1 MKKALQFLT
10 VLVWILLLAFSG
22 RTVAQ
27 ETTASISGIVRDKSG
42 PLAGVTI
49 VAVHTPT
56 GTQYSVSTR
65 ADGRFNISNVRISGP
80 YRLTASFVGYRAQTL
95 PPFGLTISQ
104 NFDANIVLTESD
116 VQLKEVVVTTAQ
128 NKTFN
133 SNHTGASDIISRS
146 QIERLPT
153 INRSLSDFTKLTPF
167 ANSNQTNSFGGRN
180 NLYNNVTVNGSSFN
194 NTFGLAGTIGG
205 QTGAQPISIDA
216 IDQIQVNLAPYD
228 VRQGSFT
235 GAGINTVTKSGTNNI
250 TGSAYGYYQSPGLK
264 GSKVGDITYPVGS
277 FNYHLLGFSFGAPI
291 IKNKLFLFLD
301 AETERRTSPATSFV
315 AKQGAQAA
323 GGNVSIA
330 DAATLDQLKNFLLTN
345 YNYNPGTYQGYSYG
359 FAADRITARLD
370 YNINSRNTI
379 NFNFFYLKSNR
390 DTYPSNSGA
399 PTGGS
404 SNTGRQPSINSLPF
418 SGAGYNIINNL
429 ASGIIQLNSTISN
442 SISNKVELGYTA
454 MRDKRKSLGSGAFPL
469 VDIRNGAG
477 QPDLTAFG
485 FEPFTA
491 NNLLNTDI
499 VQLNDYLTISAG
511 RHEIVL
517 GTQNQMQSYKN
528 GFDPNY
534 NGAYVF
540 NSATDFLKSATT
552 GADLAT
558 QYQLGYSALSAAF
571 PFAKVKNYQIGFFAQ
586 DKWRIK
592 DNFNVTYGVRLD
604 IPIFGETFSDNAAV
618 HGLTFRDGL
627 KESTSQKPKATIQVS
642 PRIGFNW
649 DVFKN
654 QTLQVRGGTGLFTG
668 PPPQVWISDQA
679 GNNGVQF
686 GAIRQSSS
694 ATKPAGFPFSPDV
707 NKYRPTPG
715 PNNLPHSYNLVFVD
729 QHFKF
734 PKVWRSDFGVDY
746 KLPGDIIATV
756 EGFYTKD
763 VNAVNVQN
771 INLPRQNTPLASVDK
786 RPYFA
791 NSKIYGGLIPSSPT
805 DYAAPNI
812 TDAELITNSKKGYSY
827 AASLKLER
835 NVKGL
840 YTALI
845 YTHSDSRSVNDGG
858 SIAQSIWRDR
868 AVSGDPNADLLS
880 YSNYRLLNRGLGIV
894 SYRKEYA
901 RAFATSIGVT
911 YELQTN
917 GAGTYT
923 YSGDANNDGQ
933 SNDLIYVPRNAS
945 EINLQTYT
953 VTNSITKVVTP
964 YPAAQQWTDL
974 NNYINQDPELKK
986 RRGTYAERNGLV
998 FPYYHQ
1004 INLNFTQDF
1013 FFTLKN
1019 GKRNTLRFTAD
1030 IYNFENLLNPK
1041 WGIEQIP
1048 LSTGSIIRFTGVDK
1062 NNVPSYS
1069 VNYLDPDN
1077 LKPYTRTFQQT
1088 GASAY
1093 AIQLGLKYIFQ

>member
-1 MKKALQFLT
+1 MKKALQLFT
-10 VLVWILLLAFSG
+10 VLVWIFFVALSS
-22 RTVAQ
+22 RTIAQ
-27 ETTASISGIVRDKSG
+27 ETTASISGTVKDKSG

-56 GTQYSVSTR
+56 GTQYGVSTR
-65 ADGRFNISNVRISGP
+65 ADGRFNISNVRIGGP
-80 YRLTASFVGYRAQTL
+80 YRLTASFVGYRPQTV

-153 INRSLSDFTKLTPF
+153 ISRSLNDFTKLTPF
-167 ANSNQTNSFGGRN
+167 ANSNQSYGSNSFGGRN
-180 NLYNNVTVNGSSFN
+180 NLYNNITVNGSSFN
-194 NTFGLAGTIGG
+194 NTFGLSGAIGG

-235 GAGINTVTKSGTNNI
+235 GAGINTVTKSGTNDI
-250 TGSAYGYYQSPGLK
+250 TGSAYGYYQSPGLR
-264 GSKVGDITYPVGS
+264 GSKVGDITYPRGS
-277 FNYHLLGFSFGAPI
+277 FNYRLLGFSFGAPI

-315 AKQGAQAA
+315 AQQGAQKP
-323 GGNVSIA
+323 GGNVSVA
-330 DAATLDQLKNFLLTN
+330 DAATLDQLKSFLLTT

-390 DTYPSNSGA
+390 DSPPSNSGA
-399 PTGGS
+399 PG
-404 SNTGRQPSINSLPF
+404 NRRQASATSLPF
-418 SGAGYNIINNL
+418 SGAGYNIVNNL

-442 SISNKVELGYTA
+442 STSNKLELGYTA
-454 MRDKRKSLGSGAFPL
+454 MRDKRKSLGSGPFPL
-469 VDIRNGAG
+469 VDIQNGAG
-477 QPDLTAFG
+477 LPDLTAFG
-485 FEPFTA
+485 YEPFTA

-499 VQLNDYLTISAG
+499 VQLNDYFTISAG
-511 RHEIVL
+511 RHEVVL

-540 NSATDFLKSATT
+540 NSAADFLKSATT

-558 QYQLGYSALSAAF
+558 QYQLGYSALSTSF

-604 IPIFGETFSDNAAV
+604 IPTFKETFSDNPAV

-627 KESTSQKPKATIQVS
+627 KESTSQKPKAAIQVS
-642 PRIGFNW
+642 PRVGFNW

-686 GAIRQSSS
+686 GAIRQLAS
-694 ATKPAGFPFSPDV
+694 ATKPVGFPFSPDV

-734 PKVWRSDFGVDY
+734 PKVWRSDIAVDY
-746 KLPGDIIATV
+746 KLPGDIVATA
-756 EGFYTKD
+756 EGFFTKD
-763 VNAVNVQN
+763 LNAVNVQN
-771 INLPRQNTPLASVDK
+771 INLPGQNTPLAGADP
-786 RPYFA
+786 RPYFV
-791 NSKIYGGLIPSSPT
+791 NTRIYGGVIPSSPT

-835 NVKGL
+835 NVNGL

-868 AVSGDPNADLLS
+868 SVAGDPNADALS
-880 YSNYRLLNRGLGIV
+880 YSNYRLPNRVLGIV

-901 RAFATSIGVT
+901 HAFATSIGVT
-911 YELQTN
+911 YELQSS
-917 GAGTYT
+917 GVGTYT

-933 SNDLIYVPRNAS
+933 TNNDLIYVPRNAS
-945 EINLQTYT
+945 EINLQTYNI
-953 VTNSITKVVTP
+953 TNSITKVVTP

-974 NNYINQDPELKK
+974 NNYIDQDPYLKT

-1013 FFTLKN
+1013 FLTLKN

-1030 IYNFENLLNPK
+1030 IYNFQNLLNPK
-1041 WGIEQIP
+1041 WGIVQGSIN
-1048 LSTGSIIRFTGVDK
+1048 TGGIIRFLGVDK

-1069 VNYLDPDN
+1069 VNYLDPQSFR
-1077 LKPYTRTFQQT
+1077 PYTRTFVQSN
-1088 GASAY
+1088 ASLY

>member
-1 MKKALQFLT
+1 MKKALQLLA
-10 VLVWILLLAFSG
+10 VLVWTFLLAFSSKII
-22 RTVAQ
+22 AQ
-27 ETTASISGIVRDKSG
+27 ETTASISGTVRDKSG

-56 GTQYSVSTR
+56 GTQYGVSTR
-65 ADGRFNISNVRISGP
+65 ADGRFNISNVRIGGP
-80 YRLTASFVGYRAQTL
+80 YRLTASFVSYRTQTL

-153 INRSLSDFTKLTPF
+153 INRSLNDYTKLTPF
-167 ANSNQTNSFGGRN
+167 ANSNQNYGSNSFGGRN
-180 NLYNNVTVNGSSFN
+180 NLYNNITVNGSSFN
-194 NTFGLAGTIGG
+194 NTFGLSGAIGG

-228 VRQGSFT
+228 VREGSFT
-235 GAGINTVTKSGTNNI
+235 GAGINTVTRSGTNSI

-277 FNYHLLGFSFGAPI
+277 FNYHLVGFSFGAPI

-315 AKQGAQAA
+315 AKKEGQKVE
-323 GGNVSIA
+323 GNISNA
-330 DAATLDQLKNFLLTN
+330 DAATLDQLKSFLLTK

-370 YNINSRNTI
+370 YNINSHNTI
-379 NFNFFYLKSNR
+379 NFNFFYLKSNK
-390 DTYPSNSGA
+390 DTPPSNSGA
-399 PTGGS
+399 PGGR
-404 SNTGRQPSINSLPF
+404 RQPSATSLPF
-418 SGAGYNIINNL
+418 SGAGYNIVNNL
-429 ASGIIQLNSTISN
+429 ASGIIQLNSTLSN
-442 SISNKVELGYTA
+442 SMSNKLELGYTS

-469 VDIRNGAG
+469 VDIQNGAG

-485 FEPFTA
+485 YEPFTA

-499 VQLNDYLTISAG
+499 VQLNDYFTVSAG

-528 GFDPNY
+528 GFNPNY

-540 NSATDFLKSATT
+540 NSAADFLNSATT

-558 QYQLGYSALSAAF
+558 QYQLGYSALSTAF
-571 PFAKVKNYQIGFFAQ
+571 PFAKVKNYQIGLFAQ

-592 DNFNVTYGVRLD
+592 DNFSITYGVRLD
-604 IPIFGETFSDNAAV
+604 IPTFTQTFSDNSAV
-618 HGLTFRDGL
+618 HRLTFRGGL
-627 KESTSQKPKATIQVS
+627 KESTSQKPQATIQVS

-649 DVFKN
+649 DVLKN
-654 QTLQVRGGTGLFTG
+654 QTLQIRGGTGLFTG

-686 GAIRQSSS
+686 GAIRNFASKT
-694 ATKPAGFPFSPDV
+694 APTGNPFNPDV

-715 PNNLPHSYNLVFVD
+715 KGNLPPSYNLVFVD
-729 QHFKF
+729 KNFKF
-734 PKVWRSDFGVDY
+734 PKVWRSDFAVDY

-763 VNAVNVQN
+763 INSVNVEN
-771 INLPRQNTPLASVDK
+771 INLPSQNIPLVGADP
-786 RPYFA
+786 RPYFS
-791 NSKIYGGLIPSSPT
+791 NTKIYGGIIPSNSK
-805 DYAAPNI
+805 DLFAPNI

-835 NVKGL
+835 NVNGL

-845 YTHSDSRSVNDGG
+845 YTRSDSRSVNDGG
-858 SIAQSIWRDR
+858 SIAQSLWRDR
-868 AVSGDPNADLLS
+868 SVSGDPNADVLS
-880 YSNYRLLNRGLGIV
+880 YSNYRLPNRGLGIV

-901 RAFATSIGVT
+901 HAFATSIGVT
-911 YELQTN
+911 YELQSSGT
-917 GAGTYT
+917 GTYN

-933 SNDLIYVPRNAS
+933 SSNDLIYVPRKAS
-945 EINLQTYT
+945 EINLQTYN

-964 YPAAQQWTDL
+964 YTVAQQWTDL

-1004 INLNFTQDF
+1004 VNLNFTQDF
-1013 FFTLKN
+1013 FLTLKN

-1030 IYNFENLLNPK
+1030 IYNFENFLNPK
-1041 WGIEQIP
+1041 WGIEQAP
-1048 LSTGSIIRFTGVDK
+1048 VSTGSIIRFLGVDK

-1069 VNYLDPDN
+1069 VNYLDPQG
-1077 LKPYTRTFQQT
+1077 LRPYTRTFAQT
-1088 GASAY
+1088 SASLY